1 MWRSGFVW
9 VVLWSWEERMDN
21 DIRITL
27 RNKGY
32 IRQPDGSYSRVA
44 SPVATQPCA
53 SEPQPAAGRGTLG
66 ASKDQTQGPG
76 RRVLRITVY
85 RSRLLDPDNVVPK
98 YEIDALR
105 YAGIIADDSAAHVEV
120 VTRQVK
126 VGSKKEEGTEIIISD
141 I

>member
-1 MWRSGFVW
+1 M
-9 VVLWSWEERMDN
+9 
-21 DIRITL
+21 
-27 RNKGY
+27 
-32 IRQPDGSYSRVA
+32 RQPDGSYSKVA
-44 SPVATQPCA
+44 SPVVAKSRP
-53 SEPQPAAGRGTLG
+53 SVPEPAARRGTLG
-66 ASKDQTQGPG
+66 TSEDQAQGTG

-126 VGSKKEEGTEIIISD
+126 VGSKKEEGTEIIISE

>member
-1 MWRSGFVW
+1 METDV
-9 VVLWSWEERMDN
+9 
-21 DIRITL
+21 RITL

-32 IRQPDGSYSRVA
+32 IRQPDGSYSKIA
-44 SPVATQPCA
+44 SPVVAKSRP
-53 SEPQPAAGRGTLG
+53 SVPEPAARRGTLG
-66 ASKDQTQGPG
+66 TSEDQAQGTG

-126 VGSKKEEGTEIIISD
+126 VGSKKEEGTEIIISE